1 MLMKLGLITFLLLTA
16 SFAQAEPIC
25 DVRVGQ
31 SVGVNVVEFAS
42 GKQVHS
48 KMALKDTSPKA
59 IAEEMANLQD
69 MGVCAEKIITKK
81 CVLKLEK
88 KAVSG
93 YITMFRGND
102 RWISW
107 SLGSKGEA
115 QNFVK
120 NLQKI
125 GFCS

>member
-1 MLMKLGLITFLLLTA
+1 MKSSLIIIMLLAINI
-16 SFAQAEPIC
+16 AQAEPVC
-25 DVRVGQ
+25 DVRVGE
-31 SVGVNVVEFAS
+31 SIGINVIEFAS
-42 GKQVHS
+42 GNQIHS

-88 KAVSG
+88 KATAG
-93 YITMFRGND
+93 HITMFRGSE

-107 SLGSKGEA
+107 SLSSKSAA
-115 QNFVK
+115 QSFVQ
-120 NLQKI
+120 NLKKI

>member
-1 MLMKLGLITFLLLTA
+1 MKFCLFIILLMAAT
-16 SFAQAEPIC
+16 FAQAEPIC
-25 DVRVGQ
+25 DVRVGE
-31 SVGVNVVEFAS
+31 SIGINVIEFAS
-42 GKQVHS
+42 GKEVHS
-48 KMALKDTSPKA
+48 KMALQDTSPKA

-81 CVLKLEK
+81 CVLKFEK
-88 KAVSG
+88 KAASG
-93 YITMFRGND
+93 HITMFRGSD

-107 SLGSKGEA
+107 SLKSKGAA

-120 NLQKI
+120 NLQRI